1 MSKGMF
7 GNFFLLTHK
16 CGNMFMEEV
25 FRDEEISDSFFNL
38 TRTNIDRDD
47 LSHLHIEKLMNWD
60 GHQLGLLKILVV
72 WGHLLYLH

>member
-1 MSKGMF
+1 MPKGMF

-38 TRTNIDRDD
+38 TRANIDRDD
-47 LSHLHIEKLMNWD
+47 LSHLHIEKLMNVRCR
-60 GHQLGLLKILVV
+60 GSISHKLKKSF
-72 WGHLLYLH
+72 